1 MNAAARR
8 RGRSNEDVAR
18 ALKRQKRDDVK
29 PPLQVL
35 APARVAA
42 FLGVAL
48 DVLGAPPSGYAI
60 HAIADQASSKIQRGP
75 LSITSIRVNH
85 CREAFACVVR
95 CANEEWAV
103 AYSGDGRPS
112 EHFARKCREEGKLV
126 LVHEATFSD
135 DDKAKALATKH
146 STISEALRVASD
158 ADADCCILTHIS
170 QRYDGVL
177 DVDDALVAF
186 DGLRVR
192 ASSVS
197 TLYDASSK
205 CERAVAASAK
215 ARREARKL
223 RRWDDAPST
232 RRLPDV
238 RGTIVAPR
246 TASDALEDALRAFYA
261 IHAPAKAKDAPQIAA
276 VFRRDFEAMDDR
288 LFRKYG
294 ARLQLPND
302 AASSSDDSS
311 DDEAEAVLAS
321 PGGFAALAAG
331 CGDLPARPVFS

>member
-42 FLGVAL
+42 FLRVAL
-48 DVLGAPPSGYAI
+48 DVLGAPASGYAI

-85 CREAFACVVR
+85 CREAFACIVR
-95 CANEEWAV
+95 CDSEEWAV

-126 LVHEATFSD
+126 LIHEATFSD

-146 STISEALRVASD
+146 ATVSEALRVASD
-158 ADADCCILTHIS
+158 ANADCCILTHIS

-192 ASSVS
+192 AASVA
-197 TLYDASSK
+197 TLYEASAK

-223 RRWDDAPST
+223 RRWDTVVD
-232 RRLPDV
+232 RHLPDV
-238 RGTIVAPR
+238 RGTTVASPKP
-246 TASDALEDALRAFYA
+246 SDSLEDALRAFYA
-261 IHAPAKAKDAPQIAA
+261 VHAPAKAKDAPQIAA

-288 LFRKYG
+288 LLRKYG
-294 ARLQLPND
+294 ARLQLPNA
-302 AASSSDDSS
+302 AASSDDDSS
-311 DDEAEAVLAS
+311 DDEAEAVLAA
-321 PGGFAALAAG
+321 PGGFAALVGG